1 MLLVHILPPYIYN
14 APPLISPKTSISI
27 STDVCQLT
35 KGEDIVPQFERN
47 ETHIACMVGDGHSGP
62 GCKNILDANSSTILN
77 RLLSTGL
84 EDAMQL
90 CMDTCADERSG
101 AMVVLALYTIAERK
115 MQIISVGD
123 ASCTIYQNNRI
134 LHAQPHHDC
143 ATVSDS
149 SELMQ
154 DIENK
159 NFKIDTTDRP
169 TMIPDKDG
177 LTMSVELKPGYFKW
191 AALGRNIAAASF
203 VGHYGMGRLDPF
215 ITEYVVPEGDF
226 HMVMTSDGVSDM
238 IHSEDE
244 LLTTIGVT
252 ATDIVQD
259 SKKRWT
265 TPYFKE
271 VDFKEVDVKGVDVE
285 GLKDLNQDGFFVFN
299 SYETTS
305 SQYGLC
311 NGRQMRI
318 KEVLNKQAQTSTVR
332 FINNVTQELQNSSIH
347 TIEHNQGG
355 DDISVLVMTCK

>member
-1 MLLVHILPPYIYN
+1 MLLVHILQPYIYN
-14 APPLISPKTSISI
+14 EPESITPKTSISI

-35 KGEDIVPQFERN
+35 KGEDIVPQFEKN

-62 GCKNILDANSSTILN
+62 GCKHILDANSSTILN
-77 RLLSTGL
+77 CILSRGL

-90 CMDTCADERSG
+90 CMDKCAAESSG
-101 AMVVLALYTIAERK
+101 AMVVLTLYTIAERK

-143 ATVSDS
+143 ATVSAS

-154 DIENK
+154 VIHDK
-159 NFKIDTTDRP
+159 RFTIDTTNRP
-169 TMIPDKDG
+169 TMIPNNDG
-177 LTMSVELKPGYFKW
+177 STMSVELKPGYFKW

-203 VGHYGMGRLDPF
+203 VGHCGMGRLDPF
-215 ITEYVVPEGDF
+215 ITECVVPEGDF

-252 ATDIVQD
+252 ATDIVQH

-265 TPYFKE
+265 TPYFNE
-271 VDFKEVDVKGVDVE
+271 VD
-285 GLKDLNQDGFFVFN
+285 GLEEYNKNGFFVHN
-299 SYETTS
+299 PYQTTS

-318 KEVLNKQAQTSTVR
+318 QKVLDKQPQTSTVT
-332 FINNVTQELQNSSIH
+332 FINGVKDVLPNSSIA